1 MLFLRGS
8 APRPAKG
15 LTPSG
20 LPLFL
25 YKKEKGVQRASALWR
40 GVGRSPA
47 RGDSCSKSVFL
58 VSSFQCLLLMDDVMT
73 GLFSF
78 LDWRRKARGAFVQ
91 GAFWMSCFAFADE
104 SIDVAQVLQPPPMMD
119 LHSGLQ
125 KAMELEDF
133 WSVIDYAEAIARY
146 YPDSLFAHEAA
157 YQCGETYFKMG
168 QYELA
173 NAAFSKYL
181 NQPGTIKHFE
191 EVIHYKF
198 TMAELFRNGLKMRL
212 FDSHKL
218 PRWAPSEEGAI
229 ALYDEVITTV
239 PHEEI
244 AAQSLWG
251 KGKLQVVLEDFKD
264 SIDTFQTL
272 IRRFPKHDLAVQ
284 AYLEI
289 NQTYLQQ
296 CKTEHLDLDL
306 LDLAEMNFRKFQLA
320 FPREPRLETAEK
332 ALTDM
337 QQLYANNLLETGRYY
352 EKVKKIP
359 ASIIYYNKVV
369 SKYPDTEA
377 AEQAQK
383 KLAQLQ
389 PNGNV

>member
-1 MLFLRGS
+1 M
-8 APRPAKG
+8 KG
-15 LTPSG
+15 
-20 LPLFL
+20 
-25 YKKEKGVQRASALWR
+25 
-40 GVGRSPA
+40 
-47 RGDSCSKSVFL
+47 SVFL
-58 VSSFQCLLLMDDVMT
+58 LNQ
-73 GLFSF
+73 
-78 LDWRRKARGAFVQ
+78 RRKFKIFALQ
-91 GAFWMSCFAFADE
+91 GMFWMSLFAFMPLGHAQE
-104 SIDVAQVLQPPPMMD
+104 PIDLSWAVQPPPMMD

-125 KAMELEDF
+125 KAIDLEDF

-146 YPDSLFAHEAA
+146 YPDSPFAHEAA

-168 QYELA
+168 EYELA
-173 NAAFSKYL
+173 NVAFSKYL
-181 NQPGTIKHFE
+181 NQPGNIKHFE

-198 TMAELFRNGLKMRL
+198 TMAEMFRNGLKMRL
-212 FDSHKL
+212 FESHKL

-320 FPREPRLETAEK
+320 FPREPRLEAAEK

-359 ASIIYYNKVV
+359 ACIIYYNKVV

-377 AEQAQK
+377 AKQAQE
-383 KLAQLQ
+383 KLERLQ